1 MGSYDSISL
10 WLPSEN
16 AGVKLLSSQIV
27 CKLSG
32 VTQSIQEN
40 GIESYSGSLG
50 SNLRIRILEQGL
62 SLNGSISK
70 YFLSNNIECL
80 SRAATQQA
88 IEKLSDELSLPMKDA
103 KLKKL
108 DYAVNLVMKQK
119 PESYFPFLGESK
131 YLKRAQFDGTLY
143 YINTQKKLRIY
154 DKSKES
160 KKLLLRLPA
169 SLQGANLLRF
179 ELALQRKL
187 SSQFNTSELTA
198 SSLYQE
204 PFYMAVIDKLLQEY
218 QAIRKN
224 KVISLNFNAMKSPK
238 DFWQQ
243 ANADWIQKIGGEAAA
258 LSIVERMRQ
267 KDAFTKA
274 EYYSRLKKEIR
285 EAASLPASSEDSPL
299 LQELDEKIQRVKS
312 YYR

>member
-40 GIESYSGSLG
+40 GIESYSGGLG
-50 SNLRIRILEQGL
+50 SNLRVRILEHGL

-80 SRAATQQA
+80 SRAATEQA

-119 PESYFPFLGESK
+119 PDSYFPLFGESR
-131 YLKRAQFDGTLY
+131 YFKRAQFDSTLY
-143 YINTQKKLRIY
+143 YINTQRKLRIY

-169 SLQGANLLRF
+169 ALQVANLLRF
-179 ELALQRKL
+179 ELALQGKL
-187 SSQFNTSELTA
+187 CNQFNCPELTA

-224 KVISLNFNAMKSPK
+224 KVINLNFDAMKSPK
-238 DFWQQ
+238 DFWLQV
-243 ANADWIQKIGGEAAA
+243 NSDWIQRIGGEQAA
-258 LSIVERMRQ
+258 LGIVERMKG
-267 KDAFTKA
+267 KDAFSKP

-285 EAASLPASSEDSPL
+285 EAAALPAASEDSPL
-299 LQELDEKIQRVKS
+299 LKELDEKMKRVKS

>member
-16 AGVKLLSSQIV
+16 AGVKLLSAQIV

-50 SNLRIRILEQGL
+50 SNLRVRILEHGL

-80 SRAATQQA
+80 SRAATEQA
-88 IEKLSDELSLPMKDA
+88 IEKLSDELGLPMKDA

-119 PESYFPFLGESK
+119 PQAYLPLLGESR
-131 YLKRAQFDGTLY
+131 YYKRTIFDSTLY
-143 YINTQKKLRIY
+143 YLNSQRKLRIY

-160 KKLLLRLPA
+160 KKILLRLPA
-169 SLQGANLLRF
+169 SLQDANLLRF

-187 SSQFNTSELTA
+187 SSQFNASELTA

-204 PFYMAVIDKLLQEY
+204 SFYISVIDRLLHEY
-218 QAIRKN
+218 KAIRKN
-224 KVISLNFNAMKSPK
+224 RTINLNFDAMKSPK
-238 DFWQQ
+238 DFWIQ
-243 ANADWIQKIGGEAAA
+243 ANADWIQRIGGEAAA
-258 LSIVERMRQ
+258 LSIVERMKGQ
-267 KDAFTKA
+267 EAFSKP

-285 EAASLPASSEDSPL
+285 EAAAHSAASEDSPL
-299 LQELDEKIQRVKS
+299 IKELDEKMNRVKS